1 MFPVYST
8 QHSSGSDLKCL
19 NLFYVLLFFVFR
31 DFAMARFWLFCAF
44 FVLAFAEGYSSQNY
58 ASNTIV
64 VKFCES
70 SKLYDDLTYLG
81 ATKAK
86 AVLESLIGE
95 FKLEPAINPK
105 LIDYAQKKFSK
116 FNRSSNSDFISH
128 LRRIFFIKYE
138 KDIDPIVV
146 CSKLSFS
153 KDIEYV
159 EPLFFR
165 RIDSLP
171 NDIKLSDQY
180 YLGKIQAFGAWSSIR
195 SDADT
200 IIVGIIDTGVDIDH
214 PDLKSNIFI
223 NYGEFGQDSTGV
235 DKSGNGID
243 DDGNGYVDDY
253 VGWDFCGKDNASPDN
268 NPRPGNGH
276 GTHVAGIVGAVA
288 NNSIGI
294 AGIVPKVKILPVKVS
309 NDDPFNSYVSKGYE
323 GILYAGVMGAKVV
336 NCSWG
341 SESGS
346 NLENDVIKTVNAM
359 DVCVVA
365 AAGNNYRYSD
375 YAPAS
380 FKGVL
385 SVAAVDSNDI
395 KAVFSNY
402 SSNVDVSAPGVDIM
416 STVPGETYAAWDGTS
431 MASPV
436 ASGVV
441 ALVRQ
446 QFPNLNYEQ
455 TYEVVKLTADNID
468 SLNPD
473 YAGYI
478 GSGRVNAFKAIT
490 CNIDTLR
497 SLLFDGYTIRDDNG
511 NNLYELGERLSVSLT
526 FRSILSNLKKVYLKF
541 DGSNPY
547 IESVC
552 QDSLFIGDFLVGEQK
567 TTDEI
572 CFTLSNSIP
581 LDFNLRVNFIVYDS
595 LGKIGKATL
604 TLPSN
609 PSYKTMGF
617 NNISATF
624 NSRGNIGF
632 NDYPLNQQG
641 IGFMY
646 KKSNNILFEGAL
658 LIGIPPQRVS
668 DVARS
673 SNQNYQNRGFITD
686 SIFSITFNPT
696 LNYYLG
702 NSKFHSFQ
710 DSTHSAFNIEQ
721 NVYQSVLPEDSNQ
734 IFVNYNITNMSGE
747 DYDSLFVGLFFDWD
761 ISLMGQSDKVEYD
774 RDFDFGYAFDASSDT
789 LPYVGVKVFSEYPVN
804 FYAIDND
811 GRGDDSV
818 GVYDGFTIAEKW
830 KMLSKGKFRTK
841 SRITDVSYVIS
852 AGPIKILNGETKRV
866 AFGLFAG
873 SDLLELRKESL
884 HLQVKA
890 YELGLIS
897 EPYPK
902 LNDSYLA
909 SVFPNPT
916 KGDLQL
922 RISFL
927 KNEPLVITLFD
938 LQGRLVEK
946 VDFADTSQPTFEY
959 QFDLSLQGSGNYY
972 LCIQSPSKTQYIK
985 IAKIK

>member
-1 MFPVYST
+1 
-8 QHSSGSDLKCL
+8 
-19 NLFYVLLFFVFR
+19 
-31 DFAMARFWLFCAF
+31 MARFYILCTFS
-44 FVLAFAEGYSSQNY
+44 VLVFLIGYSVLYSRNY
-58 ASNTIV
+58 ESNVIV
-64 VKFCES
+64 VKFHENSELCNKLIQLEES
-70 SKLYDDLTYLG
+70 KE
-81 ATKAK
+81 KA
-86 AVLESLIGE
+86 ALESLVGK
-95 FKLEPAINPK
+95 FKLESAVNPK
-105 LIDYAQKKFSK
+105 LIDYAQRKFSR
-116 FNRSSNSDFISH
+116 FNRSSNPDFISH
-128 LRRIFFIKYE
+128 LRRIFLIKYE
-138 KDIDPIVV
+138 KDIDPILLS
-146 CSKLSFS
+146 SKLSFS
-153 KDIEYV
+153 KDIEYA

-165 RIDSLP
+165 QIDSLT

-180 YLGKIQAFGAWSSIR
+180 YLGKIQAFDAWSSLR

-223 NYGEFGQDSTGV
+223 NYGEFGLDSTGM
-235 DKSGNGID
+235 DRSSNGVD
-243 DDGNGYVDDY
+243 DDGNGYIDDY

-276 GTHVAGIVGAVA
+276 GTHVAGIIGAVA
-288 NNSIGI
+288 NNSIGV
-294 AGIVPKVKILPVKVS
+294 AGVVPKVKILPVKVS

-323 GILYAGVMGAKVV
+323 GILYAGIMGAKVI

-341 SESGS
+341 SESAS

-402 SSNVDVSAPGVDIM
+402 SSSVDVSAPGVDIM

-436 ASGVV
+436 AAGVV

-446 QFPNLNYEQ
+446 QFPHLNYEQ

-478 GSGRVNAFKAIT
+478 GLGRVNAFKAVT

-497 SLLFDGYTIRDDNG
+497 SILFDGYTIRDDNG
-511 NNLYELGERLSVSLT
+511 NNLYELGEKIYITLA
-526 FRSILSNLKKVYLKF
+526 FRSVMSNLKNVYLKF
-541 DGSNPY
+541 EGNNPY

-552 QDSLFIGDFLVGEQK
+552 RDSLFIGDFQLGERR

-572 CFTLSNSIP
+572 CFTLSTAIP
-581 LDFNLRVNFIVYDS
+581 LDFNLRVNLVVYDS
-595 LGKIGKATL
+595 VGKVGKATL
-604 TLPSN
+604 TFPSN

-617 NNISATF
+617 NNISTTF

-646 KKSNNILFEGAL
+646 RKSNNILFEGAL
-658 LIGIPPQRVS
+658 LVGVPPQRIS

-673 SNQNYQNRGFITD
+673 SNQNYQNRGFIAD
-686 SIFSITFNPT
+686 SIFNIKFNPM
-696 LNYYLG
+696 LNCYNG
-702 NSKFHSFQ
+702 KSKFHSFQ

-734 IFVNYNITNMSGE
+734 IFVSFNITNISGE
-747 DYDSLFVGLFFDWD
+747 NYDSLFIGLFFDWD
-761 ISLMGQSDKVEYD
+761 ISLMGQSDKTEYD
-774 RDFDFGYAFDASSDT
+774 RDFDFGYVFDASSDT
-789 LPYVGVKVFSEYPVN
+789 LPYVGIKVFSEFPVN

-811 GRGDDSV
+811 GRGGDSI
-818 GVYDGFTIAEKW
+818 GIYDGFTIAEKW
-830 KMLSKGKFRTK
+830 KMLSQGKLRTK

-852 AGPIKILNGETKRV
+852 AGPIRILNGETKRV
-866 AFGLFAG
+866 TFGLFAG
-873 SDLLELRKESL
+873 KDLLKLREESRNS
-884 HLQVKA
+884 QVKA

-897 EPYPK
+897 EPHPK
-902 LNDSYLA
+902 LNDPYLI

-916 KGDLQL
+916 EDDLHLRVSFLKHEPL
-922 RISFL
+922 RIS
-927 KNEPLVITLFD
+927 LFD
-938 LQGRLVEK
+938 FLGRLVDK
-946 VDFADTSQPTFEY
+946 VDFSDASQPTFEY
-959 QFDLSLQGSGNYY
+959 QFDLSLQSSGNYY
-972 LCIQSPSKTQYIK
+972 LFIQSPSKIQYVK
-985 IAKIK
+985 IAKVK

>member
-1 MFPVYST
+1 MT
-8 QHSSGSDLKCL
+8 
-19 NLFYVLLFFVFR
+19 
-31 DFAMARFWLFCAF
+31 RFWIFCAF
-44 FVLAFAEGYSSQNY
+44 FVLVFVKGYSSQDY
-58 ASNTIV
+58 ESNVIV
-64 VKFCES
+64 VKFRES
-70 SKLYDDLTYLG
+70 SQLYDELKQLG
-81 ATKAK
+81 ETKAK
-86 AVLESLIGE
+86 AVLESLIGK
-95 FKLEPAINPK
+95 FKLEPAIDAK
-105 LIDYAQKKFSK
+105 LIDYAQKRLSK
-116 FNRSSNSDFISH
+116 FNRSSNPDFISH

-138 KDIDPIVV
+138 RDIDPVLV
-146 CSKLSFS
+146 TSKLSFIE
-153 KDIEYV
+153 DIEYV

-165 RIDSLP
+165 KIDSIP

-180 YLGKIQAFGAWSSIR
+180 YLNKIQAFGAWSSLR
-195 SDADT
+195 PDADT

-223 NYGEFGQDSTGV
+223 NYGEFGLDSTGM
-235 DKSGNGID
+235 DKSSNGID

-253 VGWDFCGKDNASPDN
+253 VGWDFCGRDNESPDN

-294 AGIVPKVKILPVKVS
+294 AGVVPKVKILPVKVS

-346 NLENDVIKTVNAM
+346 NLENDVIRSVNAM

-365 AAGNNYRYSD
+365 AAGNSYRYSN

-402 SSNVDVSAPGVDIM
+402 SSSVDVSAPGVDIM

-455 TYEVVKLTADNID
+455 AYEVVKLTADNID

-478 GSGRVNAFKAIT
+478 GSGRVNAFKSIT

-497 SLLFDGYTIRDDNG
+497 SILFDGYTIRDDNG
-511 NNLYELGERLSVSLT
+511 NGLYELGERLSVSLT
-526 FRSILSNLKKVYLKF
+526 FRSVLSNLRKVYLKF
-541 DGSNPY
+541 DGSSTY
-547 IESVC
+547 IDSVC
-552 QDSLFIGDFLVGEQK
+552 QDSVFIGDFLVGERK

-572 CFTLSNSIP
+572 CFTLSTSIP

-595 LGKIGKATL
+595 IGKIGKATL
-604 TLPSN
+604 TFPSN

-617 NNISATF
+617 NNISTTF

-632 NDYPLNQQG
+632 NDYPFNQQG
-641 IGFMY
+641 IGFIH

-658 LIGIPPQRVS
+658 LIGVPPQRVS

-673 SNQNYQNRGFITD
+673 SNQNYQNKGFITD
-686 SIFSITFNPT
+686 SIFSIIFNPA

-702 NSKFHSFQ
+702 NSKFHSPQ
-710 DSTHSAFNIEQ
+710 DSMHSAFNIEQ
-721 NVYQSVLPEDSNQ
+721 NVYQSVAPEDSNH
-734 IFVNYNITNMSGE
+734 IFVSYNITNISGE
-747 DYDSLFVGLFFDWD
+747 SYDSLFVGLFFDWD

-789 LPYVGVKVFSEYPVN
+789 LPYVGIKAFSEHPVN

-818 GVYDGFTIAEKW
+818 GIYDGFTITEKW
-830 KMLSKGKFRTK
+830 KMLSRGKFRTK

-866 AFGLFAG
+866 TFALFVGKDLFGLR
-873 SDLLELRKESL
+873 EESL
-884 HLQVKA
+884 RSKVKA

-897 EPYPK
+897 EPYQK
-902 LNDSYLA
+902 LNDPYLV

-916 KGDLQL
+916 KGALQL

-927 KNEPLVITLFD
+927 KYEPLVITLFD
-938 LQGRLVEK
+938 VQGRLVK
-946 VDFADTSQPTFEY
+946 KIDFSNSSQPTFEY
-959 QFDLSLQGSGNYY
+959 QFDLDLQGSGNYY
-972 LCIQSPSKTQYIK
+972 LCVQSPSKTQYIK
-985 IAKIK
+985 IVKVK

>member
-1 MFPVYST
+1 M
-8 QHSSGSDLKCL
+8 GLK
-19 NLFYVLLFFVFR
+19 FV
-31 DFAMARFWLFCAF
+31 MTRFWIFCTF
-44 FVLAFAEGYSSQNY
+44 FVLVFAKGY
-58 ASNTIV
+58 ASQDYKSNIIV
-64 VKFCES
+64 VKFREG
-70 SKLYDDLTYLG
+70 SKLYDELTQVG
-81 ATKAK
+81 ETKAK
-86 AVLESLIGE
+86 AALESLVGE
-95 FKLEPAINPK
+95 FRLEPAINPK
-105 LIDYAQKKFSK
+105 LIDYAQKKFTR
-116 FNRSSNSDFISH
+116 FNRSSTPDFISH
-128 LRRIFFIKYE
+128 LRRIFLIKYGN
-138 KDIDPIVV
+138 DIDPALLS
-146 CSKLSFS
+146 SKLSLA
-153 KDIEYV
+153 KDIEYA

-165 RIDSLP
+165 KIDSLP
-171 NDIKLSDQY
+171 NDLKLSDQY
-180 YLGKIQAFGAWSSIR
+180 YLGKIQAFAAWDSLR

-200 IIVGIIDTGVDIDH
+200 IVVGIIDTGVDIDH
-214 PDLKSNIFI
+214 PDLKNNIFI
-223 NYGEFGQDSTGV
+223 NYGEFGLDSAGM
-235 DKSGNGID
+235 DKSSNGID
-243 DDGNGYVDDY
+243 DDGNGYIDDY
-253 VGWDFCGKDNASPDN
+253 VGWDFCGKDNTSPDN

-294 AGIVPKVKILPVKVS
+294 AGVVPKVKILPVKVS

-323 GILYAGVMGAKVV
+323 GILYAGIMGAKVV

-341 SESGS
+341 SESAS
-346 NLENDVIKTVNAM
+346 NLENDVVKTVNAM

-365 AAGNNYRYSD
+365 AAGNSYRYSD

-441 ALVRQ
+441 ALIRQ

-455 TYEVVKLTADNID
+455 AYEVVKLTADNID

-478 GSGRVNAFKAIT
+478 GLGRVNAFKSIT

-497 SLLFDGYTIRDDNG
+497 SILFDGYTVRDDDG
-511 NNLYELGERLSVSLT
+511 NNLYELGEKLSVSFT
-526 FRSILSNLKKVYLKF
+526 FRSVLSNLRKVYLKF
-541 DGSNPY
+541 DGNNPY

-552 QDSLFIGDFLVGEQK
+552 QDSLFIGDFLLGERK

-572 CFTLSNSIP
+572 CFTLSTTIP
-581 LDFNLRVNFIVYDS
+581 LDFNLRVNFTVYDS
-595 LGKIGKATL
+595 LGKVGKATL

-617 NNISATF
+617 NNISTTF

-641 IGFMY
+641 IGFTH

-658 LIGIPPQRVS
+658 LAGVPPQRVS

-686 SIFSITFNPT
+686 SIFSISFNPM
-696 LNYYLG
+696 LNYYWG
-702 NSKFHSFQ
+702 RSKFHSSQ

-734 IFVNYNITNMSGE
+734 IFVSYNITNVSGE
-747 DYDSLFVGLFFDWD
+747 NYDSLFVGLFFDWD
-761 ISLMGQSDKVEYD
+761 ISLMGQSDKAEYD
-774 RDFDFGYAFDASSDT
+774 WDFGFGYAFDASSDT
-789 LPYVGVKVFSEYPVN
+789 LPYVGIKVFGEFPVN

-811 GRGDDSV
+811 GRGDDSI
-818 GVYDGFTIAEKW
+818 GIYDGFTIAEKW
-830 KMLSKGKFRTK
+830 KMLSSGKLRTK

-852 AGPIKILNGETKRV
+852 AGPIRISNGETKRV
-866 AFGLFAG
+866 TFGLFAG
-873 SDLLELRKESL
+873 KDLFELRRESL
-884 HLQVKA
+884 RSQVKA
-890 YELGLIS
+890 SELGLIS
-897 EPYPK
+897 ETYLK
-902 LNDSYLA
+902 LNAPYLV

-916 KGDLQL
+916 KNELHLRVSFLKHEPL
-922 RISFL
+922 RIS
-927 KNEPLVITLFD
+927 LFD
-938 LQGRLVEK
+938 FLGRLVEK
-946 VDFADTSQPTFEY
+946 VDFSDTSQATFEY
-959 QFDLSLQGSGNYY
+959 QFDLSLQRTGNYY
-972 LCIQSPSKTQYIK
+972 LCIQSPSRTQYIK
-985 IAKIK
+985 IVKIE